1 MKISYLLLLCGAVLG
16 MNYLGIRIQKEKS
29 PLVKTLVHLFIA
41 VTVTVFSSMFAM
53 IVPVKEAALFL
64 QCIHYISTEWLLI
77 FLLRFMEEYT
87 DRLNS
92 TGFSRGIIYFL
103 TICSNISILLNGVF
117 HHVVTCEYENIG
129 KGEMCNVFTTMSPWY
144 NVHLYFTYVLAI
156 FNLGTLLVQAFRI
169 AQFYRKKYT
178 IALFMLLC
186 TLALDAICNM
196 MEFPLDYSLY
206 IYIALAIFLGYY
218 SIYYIPQELIR
229 RTLSYVVEDSRSGV
243 ICFDVDGKCIFANE
257 EAMGIYGNPKEIS
270 ELESVLL
277 EEVGSRYFSEGQERT
292 WNKVFLLKDR
302 EMHYEVSFNKLF
314 DKKGGYIGCYFIL
327 YDKTEDAERLA
338 SERYR
343 ATHDSLTGLYN
354 RDYFYEQVQSAL
366 KDNPDKDYFMV
377 CVDIKDFKLINDL
390 FGFEK
395 GNEILIQLA
404 RTIRDFLP
412 EGTACGRMES
422 DHFAFC
428 ISKDS
433 YREEKILSGIGK
445 LDEMFEKEEYQIYI
459 HVGVYGI
466 QKEDYDVSVMC
477 DRANM
482 AITMVKNNYECMI
495 AHYDKGMM
503 ERVMREKQLVAEFES
518 ALEEKQFVM
527 FLQPQVAT
535 DGTVLG
541 AEALVRWIHPE
552 RGMVPPGEFIE
563 VFENAGL
570 IHHLDQY
577 IWELAAQKLQ
587 EWKRNGYDNLHISV
601 NISTKDFYYLDIYKV
616 FTDLV
621 EKYDIS
627 PEKLKLEITETALMM
642 ELDKQLELI
651 GRLQD
656 FGFHVEID
664 DFGSGYSSL
673 NMLKDIQ
680 ADVLK
685 IDMGFLRET
694 ENHERTRIILG
705 MVVDLAKRLKMTV
718 ITEGVESK
726 DQVDYLTEVGCDMFQ
741 GYYFDRP
748 IAVSDF
754 EARYV

>member
-16 MNYLGIRIQKEKS
+16 MNYFGIRIQKEKS
-29 PLVKTLVHLFIA
+29 PLVKTLIHLFIV
-41 VTVTVFSSMFAM
+41 VTVTVFSSMLAM

-77 FLLRFMEEYT
+77 FLLRFMEKYT
-87 DRLNS
+87 DRLKS
-92 TGFSRGIIYFL
+92 TGLTRGIIYFL

-117 HHVVTCEYENIG
+117 HHVVTCEYVDIG
-129 KGEMCNVFTTMSPWY
+129 KGEMCNVFTTIKPWY
-144 NVHLYFTYVLAI
+144 QIHLYYIYVLAA

-178 IALFMLLC
+178 IALFMLLG
-186 TLALDAICNM
+186 TLALDGICNVM
-196 MEFPLDYSLY
+196 KFPLDYSLY

-229 RTLSYVVEDSRSGV
+229 RTLSYVVEDSQSGV

-257 EAMGIYGNPKEIS
+257 EAMAIYGNPKEIS

-277 EEVGSRYFSEGQERT
+277 EEVGSQNFSEGQERT
-292 WNKVFLLKDR
+292 WNKVFFLKDR
-302 EMHYEVSFNKLF
+302 EMHYTVNFNKLF

-338 SERYR
+338 RERYR
-343 ATHDSLTGLYN
+343 STHDALTGLYN
-354 RDYFYEQVQSAL
+354 REYFYEQVQSIL
-366 KDNPDKDYFMV
+366 KGNPDKDYYMV
-377 CVDIKDFKLINDL
+377 CVDIKDFKLINEL
-390 FGFEK
+390 FGFET

-404 RTIRDFLP
+404 RTIRNLLP
-412 EGTACGRMES
+412 EDTACGRMES

-428 ISKDS
+428 IGKDS
-433 YREEKILSGIGK
+433 YQEEKVLSGIGR
-445 LDEMFEKEEYQIYI
+445 LDEIFENGEYQTCI
-459 HVGVYGI
+459 HVGVYEI
-466 QKEDYDVSVMC
+466 QKEDCDVSVMC

-482 AITMVKNNYECMI
+482 AITTVKNNYECMI
-495 AHYDKGMM
+495 AYYDKGLM
-503 ERVMREKQLVAEFES
+503 ERVMREKQLVGEFES

-587 EWKRNGYDNLHISV
+587 KWKRNGYDNLHISV

-651 GRLQD
+651 GKLQNY
-656 FGFHVEID
+656 GFHVEID

-705 MVVDLAKRLKMTV
+705 MVVDLAKKLKMTV

-726 DQVDYLTEVGCDMFQ
+726 EQVDYLTEVGCDMFQ